1 MFDSRPNY
9 EEMVIFQY
17 GIQSVNLKNLPDSL
31 EIDSISVVPLRKELV
46 IIDAELLNREL
57 SIRVMFIYS

>member
-1 MFDSRPNY
+1 
-9 EEMVIFQY
+9 MVIFQY

-57 SIRVMFIYS
+57 SMRVMFIYS